1 MNVLINL
8 KGIDDKTYAKK
19 TEKDIQILIKK
30 AESLHKEIFNK
41 SINTINK

>member
-8 KGIDDKTYAKK
+8 KGIDDKIYAKK
-19 TEKDIQILIKK
+19 TVKDIQILIKK
-30 AESLHKEIFNK
+30 AESLHKKIFNK